1 MKIKNC
7 LAALVFIVL
16 TAGGIYAQ
24 APFKLSAGIGGF
36 IGGDFGGGFDASVSY
51 SGLISIDVSQKTPYF
66 GGGGFIFLDATY
78 AELSFGIFGG
88 SGNFKTSMDVNS
100 AFITIPTVSLETD
113 MSYMGLS
120 IGFLG
125 KYPFKINDKLSIFP
139 LLGIDYQIM
148 LSVKDEDGNEG
159 VSGLTNMLSLLSL
172 AGVVDDETLSIISG
186 SIPDSKSGDFSA
198 LWFKF
203 GAGADYSFTDKIYL
217 RLEALYGFRLAN
229 KFEKDMVDVMN
240 SYNIEADSRLGHGL
254 SVKTA
259 VGYRF

>member
-24 APFKLSAGIGGF
+24 SPFKLSAGIGGF
-36 IGGDFGGGFDASVSY
+36 IGGDFGGGFDASVNVPGFLSMDM
-51 SGLISIDVSQKTPYF
+51 SHKSPYY
-66 GGGGFIFLDATY
+66 GGGVFIFLDATY
-78 AELSFGIFGG
+78 AELSFGFFGG
-88 SGNFKTSMDVNS
+88 SGNSKTSMDVNS
-100 AFITIPTVSLETD
+100 TFMTIPTVSLETN

-125 KYPFKINDKLSIFP
+125 KYPFRINDKLSIFP
-139 LLGIDYQIM
+139 LFGIDYQIM

-159 VSGLTNMLSLLSL
+159 ISSLTNMLSILSL
-172 AGVVDDETLSIISG
+172 AGVVDNETLSIISG

-203 GAGADYSFTDKIYL
+203 GAGADYSFNDKIYL
-217 RLEALYGFRLAN
+217 RVEALYGFRLAN
-229 KFEKDMVDVMN
+229 KFEKDMVDAMN

-254 SVKTA
+254 SVKAA